1 MANFPQCGCRL
12 GSEGGGT
19 TSSKS
24 DPQLR
29 HNDDEETK
37 ATTPRQRLSS
47 GAAEAEK
54 QVKSTCQRSAASNVH
69 ETRTRV
75 DVVLRDTR
83 FENSLKIR
91 NGSVRFDR
99 FVRLIRN
106 EFSGRACVKVKTKLR
121 IKMSTVHEFP

>member
-1 MANFPQCGCRL
+1 MAYFSQCGCRL

-47 GAAEAEK
+47 GAAEAENSGFNDQANRFFK
-54 QVKSTCQRSAASNVH
+54 TFCNLITCFKPSAAFGILVILVS
-69 ETRTRV
+69 
-75 DVVLRDTR
+75 
-83 FENSLKIR
+83 I
-91 NGSVRFDR
+91 
-99 FVRLIRN
+99 
-106 EFSGRACVKVKTKLR
+106 
-121 IKMSTVHEFP
+121 